1 MTNFRLLL
9 SSRGPDGTISTF
21 PLLETRSCDT
31 FRVMSGPN
39 NDERLDRYR
48 RWVERLNFPPE
59 EKEDHL
65 QSLDTWLDRCAR
77 SGHQLKFSWE

>member
-9 SSRGPDGTISTF
+9 SSRGPDGTVSSF

-39 NDERLDRYR
+39 NDQRLERY
-48 RWVERLNFPPE
+48 
-59 EKEDHL
+59 
-65 QSLDTWLDRCAR
+65 
-77 SGHQLKFSWE
+77 